1 MEIVERENYFEDF
14 LFTGNVERRTQNVEH
29 IQHIQIIYI
38 MCKKNKGGKM
48 AHFE

>member
-14 LFTGNVERRTQNVEH
+14 LFTGNVERRTYSNN
-29 IQHIQIIYI
+29 IYYG
-38 MCKKNKGGKM
+38 KKNKGGKM